1 MAGTGVGFAT
11 DGGTGGWNN
20 HPYKANDGR
29 PEILVYGKD
38 QILEDSYSA
47 LPVDRSGRYIP
58 IIEPE
63 HTRIHEGV
71 AYIHSHEHIVA
82 NDVNLDHLLKNPAG
96 SFPHL
101 RWWRFIT
108 TASPGMIMIFKNP
121 TTTADGTATNTVN
134 LNDNSTNTPNLQL
147 FSNPTVTDP
156 GTEMYVDYVTGTKL
170 QGGSPDKIISEIILK
185 PSTNYLIRY
194 TNRAGVDIDLNT
206 NIFWY
211 EPA

>member
-1 MAGTGVGFAT
+1 VSGTGQGFAT
-11 DGGTGGWNN
+11 DNGGPGWKN

-29 PEILVYGKD
+29 PEILIYGKD
-38 QILEDSYSA
+38 QILTDSYSA
-47 LPVDRSGRYIP
+47 IPVDRSGRYVP

-71 AYIHSHEHIVA
+71 AYIHSHEHIALNNENV
-82 NDVNLDHLLKNPAG
+82 DHLLVNPAG
-96 SFPHL
+96 NFPHL

-108 TASPGMIMIFKNP
+108 TASPGMVAIFRSP
-121 TTTADGTATNTVN
+121 TTTDNGSAVNIIN
-134 LNDNSTNTPNLQL
+134 LNDNSTNTPNLGL
-147 FSNPTVTDP
+147 FSNPIVTDV
-156 GTEMYVDYVTGTKL
+156 GTEMYVDYITGTKL

-211 EPA
+211 EPS